1 MNKTELVEHIQ
12 NETGLSKTD
21 AAKALDAVVSGI
33 TKSLKKKTDVTLVGF
48 GTFTVVKRK
57 ARTGRNP
64 ATGETIKIKASTQPK
79 FKAGATLK
87 NAVK

>member
-12 NETGLSKTD
+12 NEAGLSKTD

>member
-12 NETGLSKTD
+12 SEAGISKAE
-21 AAKALDAVVSGI
+21 AAKALDAVVDGI

-79 FKAGATLK
+79 FRPGATLK

>member
-12 NETGLSKTD
+12 NETGLSKSD